1 MKETRK
7 AEAVRAQSNARLIAA
22 APELLKELRR
32 LVYAID
38 EVENIRNTFTTEN
51 LIELSNAEDESRIA
65 IAKAEGRAE

>member
-1 MKETRK
+1 MKETIK

-32 LVYAID
+32 LVYA
-38 EVENIRNTFTTEN
+38 VENIRNTFTTEN

>member
-32 LVYAID
+32 LVYA
-38 EVENIRNTFTTEN
+38 VENIRNTFTTEN

-65 IAKAEGRAE
+65 IAKAEGKAE